1 MSFSQNGKQEGRT
14 GPVWGLVP
22 VGGGGCKER
31 VWKYVLRYENGKMRT
46 GQPLPGME
54 GQKKGE

>member
-1 MSFSQNGKQEGRT
+1 
-14 GPVWGLVP
+14 